1 MDADAK
7 GGRAPPAAFPHH
19 HVGVLNGRSLVGLWL
34 CSDWKVSLCAVFTS
48 LPTWPG
54 DCLSIAIW
62 PSGEPQG
69 LASDVFC
76 CPREFWLLVGGD
88 GGTRQ
93 PLLPVCGLWSFGDV
107 PTCSELYR
115 VSREAR

>member
-1 MDADAK
+1 M
-7 GGRAPPAAFPHH
+7 
-19 HVGVLNGRSLVGLWL
+19 GLWL

-76 CPREFWLLVGGD
+76 CPREFWLLVGG
-88 GGTRQ
+88 RWWHQ
-93 PLLPVCGLWSFGDV
+93 AAFAASLRSVELWRCPYLFRA
-107 PTCSELYR
+107 L
-115 VSREAR
+115 